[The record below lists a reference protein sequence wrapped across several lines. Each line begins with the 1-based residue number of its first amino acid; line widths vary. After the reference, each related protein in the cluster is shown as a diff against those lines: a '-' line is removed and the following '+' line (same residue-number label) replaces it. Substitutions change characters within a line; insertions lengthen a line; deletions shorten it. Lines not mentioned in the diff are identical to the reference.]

1 MIAAEALGRSER
13 LRALARTPPEPD
25 LDPAARAVL
34 AARWAERGR
43 HELATSHAFTE
54 VARALAECGADS
66 AHVAA
71 AESAVDEERHHAE
84 LCLLVAEHYAGAALP
99 APRAAPVQRAK
110 FEGASPREAS
120 LLYVVMHCAL
130 GESIASAYL
139 GHCLERAGTEL
150 TREALRVMLADEVRH
165 ARLGFACLAG
175 ASPESRVLVQRAL
188 PSLLRAVLDFWLD
201 EHDYPESIPAGH
213 GCLARFEL
221 REAVREGLDELVM
234 PGLELVG
241 VGTRGGRSELERAGY
256 FGRR

>member
-1 MIAAEALGRSER
+1 MSSAAALSRSEQ
-13 LRALARTPPEPD
+13 LRALARNPPEAG
-25 LDPAARAVL
+25 LEPAARAVL
-34 AARWAERGR
+34 AARWAERGK

-54 VARALAECGADS
+54 VVRALAECGA
-66 AHVAA
+66 AA
-71 AESAVDEERHHAE
+71 EQIATAESAVEEERFHAE
-84 LCLLVAEHYAGAALP
+84 LCLLVAEHYAGHQLP
-99 APRAAPVQRAK
+99 APCAAPVQRAR

-139 GHCLERAGTEL
+139 GHCLERAGMEL

-175 ASPESRVLVQRAL
+175 ASAESRVLVQRAL

-201 EHDYPESIPAGH
+201 EHDYPELIPEGH
-213 GCLARFEL
+213 GCLGRREL
-221 REAVREGLDELVM
+221 RAAVREGLDELVM
-234 PGLELVG
+234 PGLEHVG
-241 VGTRGGRSELERAGY
+241 VGTRAGRAELERAGY